1 MIIFWEIAETFL
13 LNVRERGN
21 KFQKIVLLR
30 LFLWTHRIQFWQL
43 CRKRF
48 QKTPERFCPLSS
60 KGIFLNKFFSST
72 CCNWHID
79 GSFEDLARIFSK
91 VGRLI
96 IAQCSKI
103 KEKINFCKKK
113 IIFPQIFSMDTW
125 NAVLTTL
132 LNFFWQK
139 AGICFNRCLQRIG
152 FSRKLLPWNWFHGN
166 KEPTFENPCGKIR
179 QKAEI
184 FRSMSGSYKSS
195 FFGKRFA
202 FPLKGSYV
210 PVEHSFDELLS
221 NNARRSRNFSTQCPI
236 IQNKFIQKNWFA

>member
-103 KEKINFCKKK
+103 KEKINFCKKNYL
-113 IIFPQIFSMDTW
+113 PP
-125 NAVLTTL
+125 
-132 LNFFWQK
+132 NFFYGHVECSFDNTAQ
-139 AGICFNRCLQRIG
+139 F
-152 FSRKLLPWNWFHGN
+152 LLTKSWNLF
-166 KEPTFENPCGKIR
+166 
-179 QKAEI
+179 Q
-184 FRSMSGSYKSS
+184 SMSTKDR
-195 FFGKRFA
+195 FFSKIA
-202 FPLKGSYV
+202 PLKLISWKQRTHFRK
-210 PVEHSFDELLS
+210 PLWKDSTK
-221 NNARRSRNFSTQCPI
+221 SRNFPL
-236 IQNKFIQKNWFA
+236 NVRKL